1 MTDYLK
7 DLGTTAGAVHHPNQG
22 HPFSCVNLE
31 RFARILMDDLAERSP
46 ELVTTI
52 QQYRQELGV

>member
-1 MTDYLK
+1 MTDLFKQLSY
-7 DLGTTAGAVHHPNQG
+7 DAGAVHHPNQG